1 EQQKQQ
7 AMAASQQDK
16 NNPAGNTVA
25 VDPKLNK
32 LEQIPDDARRLLQ
45 AQMALEAQ
53 QNPQPESN
61 GQQW

>member
-1 EQQKQQ
+1 
-7 AMAASQQDK
+7 MAASKQDK
-16 NNPAGNTVA
+16 NNSAGNTVA
-25 VDPKLNK
+25 VHPKLNK
-32 LEQIPDDARRLLQ
+32 LEQIPDNARRLLQ